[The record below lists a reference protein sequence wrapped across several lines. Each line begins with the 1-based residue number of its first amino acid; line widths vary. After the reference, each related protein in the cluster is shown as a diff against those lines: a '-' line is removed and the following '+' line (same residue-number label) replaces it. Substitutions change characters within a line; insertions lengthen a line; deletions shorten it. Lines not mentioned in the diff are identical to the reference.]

1 MKKVFLYAYDKQ
13 NLGDDLFVHMI
24 TKRYP
29 KTKFYIWTEA
39 YNKSTFASLKNLKVI
54 NKDSTILRSLDK
66 LHPTL
71 SHKYKTRKEERCDAV
86 VFIGGSIFIE
96 YESWRQSLTWWDYEV
111 KHRNFYVLGANFGP
125 YKSEDFKE
133 QMGEVFRNMKDVCFR
148 DKYSYELFSDIPT
161 VRYAPDILLGIDM
174 PRRSNFNRSVFIS
187 VINCSSKDE
196 GINKLSQFEN
206 RYSDA
211 IISIIKE
218 SINKDFSIVLSSFCR
233 IEGDEEAIEK
243 LLSRLNNEER
253 NAVSVINYC
262 GTNSNDIL
270 QAISD
275 SDVVIASR
283 FHAMVLG
290 FAADKPVFPIVYSDK
305 TLNVLNDIGFTGNT
319 WDFRRE
325 NFYHIKFNKEW
336 FEKQKMRSV
345 VELVKKSRYHF
356 NGLDSLKSVQ

>member
-161 VRYAPDILLGIDM
+161 VRYAPDILLGINM
-174 PRRSNFNRSVFIS
+174 PKRKSFKKSVFVS
-187 VINCSSKDE
+187 VIDCSTKGE
-196 GINKLSQFEN
+196 GINQLSDYEKDYQ
-206 RYSDA
+206 SA
-211 IISIIKE
+211 LVSIIKASLKNE
-218 SINKDFSIVLSSFCR
+218 YGVVLSSFCK
-233 IEGDEEAIEK
+233 IEGDEAAIDKALSMLSKEEK
-243 LLSRLNNEER
+243 AS
-253 NAVSVINYC
+253 VSVINYNS
-262 GTNSNDIL
+262 TNSDEVL

-275 SDVVIASR
+275 SDMVAASR
-283 FHAMVLG
+283 FHAMILG

-305 TLNVLNDIGFTGNT
+305 TLNVLEDIGFKGEY
-319 WDFRRE
+319 WDLRSME
-325 NFYHIKFNKEW
+325 KVNPHIF
-336 FEKQKMRSV
+336 FEKSPKQVLSGKD
-345 VELVKKSRYHF
+345 EIIKKSANHF
-356 NGLDSLKSVQ
+356 DALTITISK